1 LPKTRVEIYCESDG
15 SAPFLEWFDKL
26 PEKVQDKIYIRLE
39 RLEEMG
45 HELRRPE
52 ADYLRDD
59 IYELRIKAQSVNYR
73 ILYFFHRRH
82 LVILSHGFTKQQA
95 KVPDKEIKLAIRRRT
110 VFQKSLSRHTYKD

>member
-1 LPKTRVEIYCESDG
+1 LPKTKVGIYCEADG
-15 SAPFLEWFDKL
+15 SAPFLKWFDTL
-26 PEKVQDKIYIRLE
+26 PEKVQDKIYVRLE

-73 ILYFFHRRH
+73 ILYFFQGRQ
-82 LVILSHGFTKQQA
+82 LVILSHGFSKQQA
-95 KVPDKEIKLAIRRRT
+95 KVPEQEMKLAIRRRT
-110 VFQKSLSRHTYKD
+110 DFRKSPSRHTYKD